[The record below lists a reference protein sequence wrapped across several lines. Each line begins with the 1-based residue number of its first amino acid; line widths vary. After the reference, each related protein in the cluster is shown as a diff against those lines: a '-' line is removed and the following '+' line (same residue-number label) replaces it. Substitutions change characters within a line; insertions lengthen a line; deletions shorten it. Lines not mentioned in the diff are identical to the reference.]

1 MQDQPSVVVAA
12 AAAAAAVAAVV
23 ARVDV
28 DIPAVKG
35 PPHRQQRFV
44 EQAVARLLTGGR
56 FADGDA
62 ALPRWRRD
70 WLPLEYCS

>member
-1 MQDQPSVVVAA
+1 MVQGQPSVV
-12 AAAAAAVAAVV
+12 AAAAVAAVA

-35 PPHRQQRFV
+35 PTHRQQRFV

-56 FADGDA
+56 FADVDA
-62 ALPRWRRD
+62 ALPRWRQD
-70 WLPLEYCS
+70 WLPLEYC